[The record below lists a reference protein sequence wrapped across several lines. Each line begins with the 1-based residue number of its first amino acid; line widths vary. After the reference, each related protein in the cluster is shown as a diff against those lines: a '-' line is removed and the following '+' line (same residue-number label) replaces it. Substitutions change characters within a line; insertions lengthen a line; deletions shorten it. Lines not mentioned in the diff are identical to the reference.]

1 MKKKEK
7 QPLLTHAEAIDK
19 FFGGVKELA
28 KQPLPYTC
36 SCGENNFTYRKK
48 DLGMMVEY
56 SAPIM
61 SVVDCYKHI
70 RNHKQRI
77 KREVIQR

>member
-1 MKKKEK
+1 MKQKLK
-7 QPLLTHAEAIDK
+7 QPLLTHTEAIDK

-28 KQPLPYTC
+28 KQSLPYTC
-36 SCGENNFTYRKK
+36 SCGDSTFTFRKK
-48 DLGMMVEY
+48 DMGMMVEY

-61 SVVDCYKHI
+61 NVPDCYRHI

-77 KREVIQR
+77 KRELIQR